1 MAYQTKY
8 SLLRECRLRMFR
20 CISDKDTNTFAVNT
34 RVLQEDT
41 ITIFLC
47 IIILDSLLQYAI
59 AFELRPHHSSHHPES
74 ILIDLNFVDVNH
86 NHKCSNHLPPTNLLL
101 FAAIQASLSINCPKA
116 NSTILGENAGL
127 SDLTFSSGST
137 KLPISVCSALFF
149 TLAAEMLTL
158 VKQ

>member
-1 MAYQTKY
+1 MQTANV
-8 SLLRECRLRMFR
+8 SLHLWQRHQHFCSQHKSSPRGHNNYFPLYYNLGLF
-20 CISDKDTNTFAVNT
+20 
-34 RVLQEDT
+34 
-41 ITIFLC
+41 
-47 IIILDSLLQYAI
+47 LLQYAI

-149 TLAAEMLTL
+149 TLAAEVLTL